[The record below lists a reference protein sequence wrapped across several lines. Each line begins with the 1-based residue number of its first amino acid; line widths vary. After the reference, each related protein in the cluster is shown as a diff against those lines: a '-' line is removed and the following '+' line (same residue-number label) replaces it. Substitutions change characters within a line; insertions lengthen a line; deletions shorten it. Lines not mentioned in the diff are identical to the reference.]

1 MSQLSGTAT
10 ERPLVGG
17 LGNQWAFLCGEAK
30 AGASDPVV
38 LQVGLLSQETL
49 DGKLVPDLD
58 MDKMWKSVCSL
69 ITKLNWNAISIPT
82 ISVLCYAI
90 ATGT

>member
-17 LGNQWAFLCGEAK
+17 LGNQWAFLCDEAK

-38 LQVGLLSQETL
+38 LQVGLLFQEAL
-49 DGKLVPDLD
+49 DGKLVPGNCNYDG
-58 MDKMWKSVCSL
+58 
-69 ITKLNWNAISIPT
+69 P
-82 ISVLCYAI
+82 
-90 ATGT
+90 